1 MGPIRRLTSRG
12 AVCPGVWRPGTCQ
25 DIPPCPPAAKRDV
38 AGSGAFVGAEERA
51 HGRVPPSSTRH
62 KKRTPRMVSGD
73 QGRPRGR
80 TGGAD
85 GNSVQ
90 ATAGA
95 PVGRGRLTVGQRL
108 PRWPSCPGW
117 RALSRPP
124 CHRPGCAHSAPSP
137 SRCTVSPSGT
147 HCCPW
152 GLLRGQWGR
161 GSSRKGPSS
170 QMALC
175 GLRLC
180 QSQRGSPPVACS
192 PEPHGACYPSA
203 EPAPCLRSAPAT
215 ARTAPRVCGP
225 RKASSNTTRDRRKP
239 IQSSW

>member
-1 MGPIRRLTSRG
+1 ME
-12 AVCPGVWRPGTCQ
+12 CPQ
-25 DIPPCPPAAKRDV
+25 LHAAQ
-38 AGSGAFVGAEERA
+38 
-51 HGRVPPSSTRH
+51 
-62 KKRTPRMVSGD
+62 KRTPRMVSGD
-73 QGRPRGR
+73 QGRPWSQ

-95 PVGRGRLTVGQRL
+95 PVGRGRLTVRQRL

-137 SRCTVSPSGT
+137 SRCTMCPSGT
-147 HCCPW
+147 LCRPW
-152 GLLRGQWGR
+152 GLLHGQRGR

-203 EPAPCLRSAPAT
+203 DPAPCLQSAPAT

-225 RKASSNTTRDRRKP
+225 LKASSNTTRDRRKP
-239 IQSSW
+239 I